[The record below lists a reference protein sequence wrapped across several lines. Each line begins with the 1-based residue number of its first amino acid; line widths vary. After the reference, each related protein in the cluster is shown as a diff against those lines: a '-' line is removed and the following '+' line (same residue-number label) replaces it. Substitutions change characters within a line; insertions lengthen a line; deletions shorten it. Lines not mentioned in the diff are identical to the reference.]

1 MALSDITPRKVNLW
15 IKNMESIVHL
25 TKTLSEKLN
34 DDFLSVEWVIHR
46 INRMNG
52 KIENITEKEESLIRK
67 YLSYQVSSM
76 LIQAI
81 SAIIFRNPNKIY
93 EIWKQ
98 FTKKSCLV
106 TYQHKLKL
114 STGLPIETP
123 IKEFGDKF
131 VAENLFNIKV
141 IEPDTTY
148 NYGCSCEDN
157 CKNNCACI
165 DDHMEGWGVQT
176 LENIKRGGFVT
187 EHMGE
192 VIDSKTALTRTICY
206 NKLHIMPF
214 FDLDYGFTFVVENR
228 DLKSQRIAFFAVR
241 DIDKMEE
248 LTIDYKMKGELI
260 LSMND
265 SDSALLECEWEYS
278 IANCNYD
285 TVLKNLY
292 ILSNILFLS
301 VAIGGII
308 LLFIRLVVRN
318 SHLWDKNS
326 GFFLPLEGYLLGIS
340 IFSGV
345 RAFANFVQQFNLF
358 ASSPIARE
366 LIYDFSWIPADLTV
380 ATYLAGIFRA
390 LLKMYLHNFTSH
402 QQPTKGV
409 YLLPESHINKI
420 YWTFFIIHFIY
431 SPSLAIISGI
441 TCNISRFLNHS
452 CNPNLITIPFVVE
465 NRDLKSQRIAFFA
478 VRDIDKMEELT
489 IDYKMKGE
497 LILSMNDSDS
507 ALLECEWEYSIANCN
522 YDTVLKNLYILS
534 NILFL
539 SVAIGG
545 IILLFIRLVVRNSH
559 LWDKNSGFF
568 LPLEGYLLGISIF
581 SGVRAFA
588 NFVQQFNLFA
598 SSPIARE
605 LIYDF
610 SWIPADLTVATYL
623 AGIFRALLKMYLH
636 NFTSHQQPTK
646 AIISG
651 ITRQNND
658 KELLNIIFGLHWS
671 GFGIVQLLFA
681 ASAAYYGFKLVQL
694 TKASSLVGIL
704 QAEIY
709 PRSYKFMDINSVQ
722 V

>member
-248 LTIDYKMKGELI
+248 LTIDYKMKG
-260 LSMND
+260 
-265 SDSALLECEWEYS
+265 
-278 IANCNYD
+278 
-285 TVLKNLY
+285 
-292 ILSNILFLS
+292 
-301 VAIGGII
+301 
-308 LLFIRLVVRN
+308 VVRN

-380 ATYLAGIFRA
+380 ATYLAGIA

-489 IDYKMKGE
+489 IDYKMKG
-497 LILSMNDSDS
+497 
-507 ALLECEWEYSIANCN
+507 
-522 YDTVLKNLYILS
+522 
-534 NILFL
+534 
-539 SVAIGG
+539 
-545 IILLFIRLVVRNSH
+545 VVRNSH

-623 AGIFRALLKMYLH
+623 AGIALLKMYLH

-646 AIISG
+646 GVYLLPESHINKIYWTFFIIHFIYSPSLAIISG

-694 TKASSLVGIL
+694 TKASYL
-704 QAEIY
+704 
-709 PRSYKFMDINSVQ
+709 INLWI
-722 V
+722 

>member
-123 IKEFGDKF
+123 IKEFGDKVLKKLKELESVLLFDKRFAELWDKNAMPPRMLRPYYVVNDIDKEDDIPYLEF

-380 ATYLAGIFRA
+380 ATYLAGI
-390 LLKMYLHNFTSH
+390 
-402 QQPTKGV
+402 
-409 YLLPESHINKI
+409 
-420 YWTFFIIHFIY
+420 
-431 SPSLAIISGI
+431 
-441 TCNISRFLNHS
+441 
-452 CNPNLITIPFVVE
+452 
-465 NRDLKSQRIAFFA
+465 
-478 VRDIDKMEELT
+478 
-489 IDYKMKGE
+489 
-497 LILSMNDSDS
+497 
-507 ALLECEWEYSIANCN
+507 
-522 YDTVLKNLYILS
+522 
-534 NILFL
+534 
-539 SVAIGG
+539 
-545 IILLFIRLVVRNSH
+545 
-559 LWDKNSGFF
+559 
-568 LPLEGYLLGISIF
+568 
-581 SGVRAFA
+581 
-588 NFVQQFNLFA
+588 
-598 SSPIARE
+598 
-605 LIYDF
+605 
-610 SWIPADLTVATYL
+610 
-623 AGIFRALLKMYLH
+623 
-636 NFTSHQQPTK
+636 
-646 AIISG
+646 
-651 ITRQNND
+651 
-658 KELLNIIFGLHWS
+658 
-671 GFGIVQLLFA
+671 
-681 ASAAYYGFKLVQL
+681 
-694 TKASSLVGIL
+694 
-704 QAEIY
+704 EIY

>member
-1 MALSDITPRKVNLW
+1 
-15 IKNMESIVHL
+15 
-25 TKTLSEKLN
+25 
-34 DDFLSVEWVIHR
+34 
-46 INRMNG
+46 
-52 KIENITEKEESLIRK
+52 
-67 YLSYQVSSM
+67 
-76 LIQAI
+76 
-81 SAIIFRNPNKIY
+81 
-93 EIWKQ
+93 
-98 FTKKSCLV
+98 
-106 TYQHKLKL
+106 
-114 STGLPIETP
+114 
-123 IKEFGDKF
+123 
-131 VAENLFNIKV
+131 
-141 IEPDTTY
+141 
-148 NYGCSCEDN
+148 
-157 CKNNCACI
+157 
-165 DDHMEGWGVQT
+165 
-176 LENIKRGGFVT
+176 
-187 EHMGE
+187 
-192 VIDSKTALTRTICY
+192 
-206 NKLHIMPF
+206 
-214 FDLDYGFTFVVENR
+214 
-228 DLKSQRIAFFAVR
+228 
-241 DIDKMEE
+241 
-248 LTIDYKMKGELI
+248 
-260 LSMND
+260 MND

-380 ATYLAGIFRA
+380 ATYLAGIA

-441 TCNISRFLNHS
+441 T
-452 CNPNLITIPFVVE
+452 
-465 NRDLKSQRIAFFA
+465 
-478 VRDIDKMEELT
+478 
-489 IDYKMKGE
+489 
-497 LILSMNDSDS
+497 
-507 ALLECEWEYSIANCN
+507 
-522 YDTVLKNLYILS
+522 
-534 NILFL
+534 
-539 SVAIGG
+539 
-545 IILLFIRLVVRNSH
+545 
-559 LWDKNSGFF
+559 
-568 LPLEGYLLGISIF
+568 
-581 SGVRAFA
+581 
-588 NFVQQFNLFA
+588 
-598 SSPIARE
+598 
-605 LIYDF
+605 
-610 SWIPADLTVATYL
+610 
-623 AGIFRALLKMYLH
+623 
-636 NFTSHQQPTK
+636 
-646 AIISG
+646 
-651 ITRQNND
+651 RQNND

-694 TKASSLVGIL
+694 TKASYIELEDLNNQKQQQQSQLKNEGKKEKEIMKILNYTCIYMFLCYGISLILLSIFYLKLFNQPIVSRIFFFFTNITTPLCSLIALVGIL

>member
-123 IKEFGDKF
+123 IKEFGDKVLKKLKELESVLLFDKRFAELWDKNAMPPRMLRPYYVVNDIDKEDDIPYLEF

-248 LTIDYKMKGELI
+248 LTIDYKMKG
-260 LSMND
+260 
-265 SDSALLECEWEYS
+265 
-278 IANCNYD
+278 
-285 TVLKNLY
+285 
-292 ILSNILFLS
+292 
-301 VAIGGII
+301 
-308 LLFIRLVVRN
+308 VVRN

-380 ATYLAGIFRA
+380 ATYLAGIA

-441 TCNISRFLNHS
+441 TA
-452 CNPNLITIPFVVE
+452 IT
-465 NRDLKSQRIAFFA
+465 
-478 VRDIDKMEELT
+478 
-489 IDYKMKGE
+489 
-497 LILSMNDSDS
+497 
-507 ALLECEWEYSIANCN
+507 
-522 YDTVLKNLYILS
+522 
-534 NILFL
+534 
-539 SVAIGG
+539 
-545 IILLFIRLVVRNSH
+545 
-559 LWDKNSGFF
+559 
-568 LPLEGYLLGISIF
+568 
-581 SGVRAFA
+581 
-588 NFVQQFNLFA
+588 
-598 SSPIARE
+598 
-605 LIYDF
+605 
-610 SWIPADLTVATYL
+610 
-623 AGIFRALLKMYLH
+623 
-636 NFTSHQQPTK
+636 TK
-646 AIISG
+646 
-651 ITRQNND
+651 
-658 KELLNIIFGLHWS
+658 K
-671 GFGIVQLLFA
+671 
-681 ASAAYYGFKLVQL
+681 
-694 TKASSLVGIL
+694 
-704 QAEIY
+704 
-709 PRSYKFMDINSVQ
+709 
-722 V
+722 